1 MYSIGEQ
8 AIMQLSLKTLF
19 ETCCAP
25 TIPPC
30 IYSTQA
36 LIMMIMTLLGCMQKE
51 KAEASTL
58 RNLSAY
64 LTLSKARD
72 TYGFQPEKYGLSDKD
87 AAEIASIFSKYDVND
102 DMRLEELELRRL
114 A

>member
-1 MYSIGEQ
+1 
-8 AIMQLSLKTLF
+8 MQTW
-19 ETCCAP
+19 
-25 TIPPC
+25 IV
-30 IYSTQA
+30 IN
-36 LIMMIMTLLGCMQKE
+36 MTLLGCKQKE

-64 LTLSKARD
+64 LTLSKAREA
-72 TYGFQPEKYGLSDKD
+72 YGFKPEKYGLSDKD